1 MGGSWGVKRNDKIGG
16 FIVRES
22 SDPVQQ
28 IKLQNIKRKTTRGVA
43 PCTPSKFNLFSMVL
57 ETRHLF
63 SSIMEL
69 RDQMPRS
76 QKDHSGICTF
86 IVQYADKA
94 LYLAILIDDYGS
106 KDEREKKLREYNIA
120 LNHLKELIITA
131 HERGY
136 IPKRST
142 LDRISTKI
150 IELSDKA
157 ISYAMGL
164 EQKASDTEKS
174 KKKKK

>member
-1 MGGSWGVKRNDKIGG
+1 
-16 FIVRES
+16 VREPL
-22 SDPVQQ
+22 DPVGQ
-28 IKLQNIKRKTTRGVA
+28 IKLEHVKRKTTRSLA
-43 PCTPSKFNLFSMVL
+43 PCVPSKFNLFSMVL

-63 SSIMEL
+63 SNIMEL

-76 QKDHSGICTF
+76 QKDTSGICTF
-86 IVQYADKA
+86 IVQYADRA

-157 ISYAMGL
+157 IAYAMGL
-164 EQKASDTEKS
+164 E
-174 KKKKK
+174 KKLSGAEDGGKRKKQ